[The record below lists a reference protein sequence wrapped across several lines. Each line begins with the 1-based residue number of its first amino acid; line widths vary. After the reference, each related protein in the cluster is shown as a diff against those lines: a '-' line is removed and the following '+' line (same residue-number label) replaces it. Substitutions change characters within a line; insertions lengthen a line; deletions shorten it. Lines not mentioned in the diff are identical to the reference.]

1 MTKPTEPVVKQE
13 KTFGFIKKKNPQ
25 VQVDNNTKTTENNI
39 VSLLGEQSNDVK
51 TDINN
56 NTQTTLT
63 TQTTVS
69 STQEKPKGGFS
80 FIKSKKKDVN
90 NNDNTQN
97 NNTTKVNNDVNS
109 LSSQLSEINFN
120 QPEQP
125 TKINGLDLNLLN
137 QLYQQ
142 NNNYNANMQFQNNYR
157 MNNINMPNNMY
168 MQMNNGSHGVDV
180 NNMNMMMQ
188 IQQMN
193 QMQMQQMNMNQ
204 IPQINPNQMQ
214 QMNVNQIPQ
223 MNMNQMAQ
231 MNVNQMQ
238 QMNPNPIPQMNMN
251 QIPQMNPNMGNIP
264 QSNINPNQGNIN
276 INQMGAMG
284 GYNNNLNNKIQGGAD
299 PYDLLFDP
307 KLLNEQEQPKV
318 EEKKEEET
326 VSNEPKPDP
335 FNNLLDLVK
344 H

>member
-1 MTKPTEPVVKQE
+1 MTKPIEPVAKQE

-25 VQVDNNTKTTENNI
+25 VQVDNNNTKANENNI
-39 VSLLGEQSNDVK
+39 VSLLGDESNDVK
-51 TDINN
+51 PEIYN
-56 NTQTTLT
+56 NTQTT
-63 TQTTVS
+63 VS
-69 STQEKPKGGFS
+69 NTQEKPKGGFS

-90 NNDNTQN
+90 NNDNTQS
-97 NNTTKVNNDVNS
+97 NTNTKVNNEVNS

-142 NNNYNANMQFQNNYR
+142 NNNYNANMQFQNNFR
-157 MNNINMPNNMY
+157 MNNMNMPNNMY
-168 MQMNNGSHGVDV
+168 MQMNNGARGVDV

-188 IQQMN
+188 
-193 QMQMQQMNMNQ
+193 MQQMNM
-204 IPQINPNQMQ
+204 NQMQ

-223 MNMNQMAQ
+223 MNPNQMPQLNMNQMQ
-231 MNVNQMQ
+231 
-238 QMNPNPIPQMNMN
+238 QMNMN
-251 QIPQMNPNMGNIP
+251 QIPRMNMNQVP

-276 INQMGAMG
+276 INQIGAMG

-326 VSNEPKPDP
+326 TNNEPKPDP